1 MLDDRSYMRNTAY
14 GPRLSVTAMV
24 LIANVVAFV
33 LQLALGYYLR
43 FPVNDYLALSIEGLR
58 HGYVWQL
65 LTYQF
70 LHGGFIHLL
79 LNCLVIYFFGREL
92 EHTLGPRKFLILYF
106 ASGVLGGLLQMGAGL
121 VVGGRFAAHVV
132 GASAGA
138 FGLVAAFASLFPER
152 HLTLLVMF
160 VIPVTMR
167 AKYLLLAEAVI
178 TLIGIAYPAD
188 NIAHVAHLGG
198 MIMGMAFVKYQDPW
212 DWLLVGGR
220 RATWPKVARMRSARG
235 DQRPVVDLPPEEF
248 LSREVDPI
256 LDKISEHGIQSLT
269 DRERKIL
276 EAARDKVGR
285 R

>member
-1 MLDDRSYMRNTAY
+1 
-14 GPRLSVTAMV
+14 MV

-33 LQLALGYYLR
+33 LQLALTQFFR
-43 FPVNDYLALSIEGLR
+43 FPVNSCLALSIEGLR
-58 HGYVWQL
+58 HGYLWQL

-79 LNCLVIYFFGREL
+79 LNCLVIYVFGREL
-92 EHTLGPRKFLILYF
+92 EHTLGARKFLILYF
-106 ASGVLGGLLQMGAGL
+106 AGGILGGLLQVGAGFAI
-121 VVGGRFAAHVV
+121 GGRFAAHVV

-152 HLTLLVMF
+152 PLTLLVLF

-178 TLIGIAYPAD
+178 TLIGIAYPTD

-198 MIMGMAFVKYQDPW
+198 MIMGLAFVKYQDRW
-212 DWLLVGGR
+212 DWVLVGGR
-220 RATWPKVARMRSARG
+220 RASWPKVAGMRSAR
-235 DQRPVVDLPPEEF
+235 RPERDVEDLPPDEF
-248 LSREVDPI
+248 VSKEVDPI

-269 DRERKIL
+269 ERERKIL
-276 EAARDKVGR
+276 EAARAKMGR

>member
-1 MLDDRSYMRNTAY
+1 MRNTAY
-14 GPRLSVTAMV
+14 RPRLSVTAMV

-33 LQLALGYYLR
+33 LQLALTQFFR
-43 FPVNDYLALSIEGLR
+43 FPVNSYLALSIEGLR
-58 HGYVWQL
+58 HGYLWQL

-79 LNCLVIYFFGREL
+79 LNCLVIYVFGREL
-92 EHTLGPRKFLILYF
+92 EHTLGARKFLILYF
-106 ASGVLGGLLQMGAGL
+106 AGGVLGGLLQVGAGFAI
-121 VVGGRFAAHVV
+121 GGRFAAHVV

-152 HLTLLVMF
+152 SLTLLVLF

-178 TLIGIAYPAD
+178 TLIGIAYPTD

-198 MIMGMAFVKYQDPW
+198 MIMGLAFVKYQDRW

-220 RATWPKVARMRSARG
+220 RSVWPKVAGMRSAR
-235 DQRPVVDLPPEEF
+235 RPERNVEDLPPDEF
-248 LSREVDPI
+248 VSKEVDPI

-269 DRERKIL
+269 ERERKIL
-276 EAARDKVGR
+276 EAARAKMGR